1 MHDGIAWH
9 KWEGICDK
17 MELVSGLV
25 IGKWIRHFA
34 GVMTRLV
41 LRMSFLLAGPMVLA
55 EVKLSE
61 NPGRIAAYL
70 GDGGVHFPVTN
81 SKDDLKSWA
90 RWWAN
95 FSSLSLKMILLT
107 SSFRSSL
114 NTSVFFGSRE
124 WGKL

>member
-1 MHDGIAWH
+1 MP
-9 KWEGICDK
+9 
-17 MELVSGLV
+17 
-25 IGKWIRHFA
+25 
-34 GVMTRLV
+34 LV

-61 NPGRIAAYL
+61 NPSRIAAYL

-95 FSSLSLKMILLT
+95 FSRLALKMILLT
-107 SSFRSSL
+107 SSAFRSSL
-114 NTSVFFGSRE
+114 KTSVFFGSRE
-124 WGKL
+124 WGNL